1 MEYVYI
7 VDAVYMTLWFA
18 LIQYTNLLVFHEISV
33 INEYYS
39 SVAVV
44 LCNQTDIAYVC
55 CAHRE
60 DEVE

>member
-1 MEYVYI
+1 MEYVYS

-55 CAHRE
+55 T
-60 DEVE
+60 